1 MLRFSTG
8 AIRFGEKSMTRAE
21 PKLKLWLPLLAA
33 LFAISGCSS
42 NGATTRQVVGLADL
56 TLPNDSLAV
65 VVKSVSSSPE
75 AAASNLAGTASP
87 GEFDRADLENLRGS
101 LVDTLR
107 AAMNSRSI
115 DESGP
120 ISIYLVVRNHV
131 MATAGLEGAALAA
144 VDWCAARPSGT
155 PIYRELFYVTERRI
169 YFGSPGEIKDR
180 LNRAVVRRVAES
192 VLMLA
197 SPNKLDFGLP
207 RKIAGTYVNPNA
219 ALATLPQ
226 HLRSRSVAKVPS
238 HAVLQFGYIPGSLPV
253 TAWWQSRKSAK
264 SHSCETVLARG

>member
-1 MLRFSTG
+1 MPQ
-8 AIRFGEKSMTRAE
+8 AA

-33 LFAISGCSS
+33 LFAIPGCSS
-42 NGATTRQVVGLADL
+42 NSATTRQVVNLADL
-56 TLPNDSLAV
+56 SLPNDSLAV
-65 VVKSVSSSPE
+65 VVKSVSISPK
-75 AAASNLAGTASP
+75 AAASNSAGTASP
-87 GEFDRADLENLRGS
+87 GGFDQADLENLHGS

-107 AAMNSRSI
+107 AAMNFRSL
-115 DESGP
+115 DESAP

-131 MATAGLEGAALAA
+131 MATASLEGAALAA
-144 VDWCAARPSGT
+144 VDWYAARPSGT
-155 PIYRELFYVTERRI
+155 PIYRELFYVTERWI
-169 YFGSPGEIKDR
+169 FFGSPGGIKNR
-180 LNRAVVRRVAES
+180 LNKTVVRRIAES

-226 HLRSRSVAKVPS
+226 HLRSRSVSKVPS

-253 TAWWQSRKSAK
+253 TAWWHSRKSAK

>member
-1 MLRFSTG
+1 MPQAAPIF
-8 AIRFGEKSMTRAE
+8 
-21 PKLKLWLPLLAA
+21 KLWLPLLAA

-56 TLPNDSLAV
+56 SLPNDSLAV
-65 VVKSVSSSPE
+65 AVKSVSLSPE
-75 AAASNLAGTASP
+75 AAASSSADTASP
-87 GEFDRADLENLRGS
+87 GGFDQADLENLRGS

-107 AAMNSRSI
+107 AAMEFRSL

-120 ISIYLVVRNHV
+120 ISIHLAVRNHV

-169 YFGSPGEIKDR
+169 FFGSPGGIKDR
-180 LNRAVVRRVAES
+180 LNKTVVRRIAES

-226 HLRSRSVAKVPS
+226 QLRPRSVTKMPT

-253 TAWWQSRKSAK
+253 TAWWHSRIPAK

>member
-1 MLRFSTG
+1 MFQ
-8 AIRFGEKSMTRAE
+8 AAPIIR
-21 PKLKLWLPLLAA
+21 PWLALLVA

-56 TLPNDSLAV
+56 SLPKDSLAV
-65 VVKSVSSSPE
+65 VVNSVSISPE
-75 AAASNLAGTASP
+75 AATSNSAGTASP
-87 GEFDRADLENLRGS
+87 GGFDQADLENLRGS
-101 LVDTLR
+101 LIDTLR
-107 AAMNSRSI
+107 AAMNSRSL

-120 ISIYLVVRNHV
+120 ISIYLVVRIHV

-155 PIYRELFYVTERRI
+155 PIYRELFYVTERKM
-169 YFGSPGEIKDR
+169 FSGSPGEIKDR
-180 LNRAVVRRVAES
+180 LNKTIVRRIAES

-197 SPNKLDFGLP
+197 RPNKLDFGLP
-207 RKIAGTYVNPNA
+207 RRIAGTYVNPNA

-226 HLRSRSVAKVPS
+226 HLRSLSVTKVPS

-264 SHSCETVLARG
+264 SHSCETVLARGW

>member
-1 MLRFSTG
+1 MPIF
-8 AIRFGEKSMTRAE
+8 
-21 PKLKLWLPLLAA
+21 KLWLPLLAA
-33 LFAISGCSS
+33 LFATSGCSS

-56 TLPNDSLAV
+56 SLPKDSLAV
-65 VVKSVSSSPE
+65 VVKSVSISPE
-75 AAASNLAGTASP
+75 AAASNLAGTASS
-87 GEFDRADLENLRGS
+87 GEFDHADLENLRGS

-107 AAMNSRSI
+107 VAMISRSL

-120 ISIYLVVRNHV
+120 ISIYLVVRIYV
-131 MATAGLEGAALAA
+131 MATASLEGAALAA

-155 PIYRELFYVTERRI
+155 PTYRELFYVTERKN
-169 YFGSPGEIKDR
+169 SPGEIKDR
-180 LNRAVVRRVAES
+180 LNKTVVRRIAES

-207 RKIAGTYVNPNA
+207 RKIAGTYVNPDA

-226 HLRSRSVAKVPS
+226 HLRSRSVTKMPS
-238 HAVLQFGYIPGSLPV
+238 HAVLRFGYIPGSLPV